1 MPLGGAEAVYGK
13 IFESIYDG
21 SLYGHFEAIVT
32 FQALIVLA
40 DEDGL
45 IDISP
50 EALSGRTSYPLEVIK
65 TGIKFLQQSDP
76 HSRSH
81 EEDGKRIV
89 PLENER
95 EFGWRIVNY
104 EYYRNVA
111 RRSEKRFKAAERQ
124 RRKRKRD
131 SQDND

>member
-1 MPLGGAEAVYGK
+1 MYGK

-50 EALSGRTSYPLEVIK
+50 EALAGRTSYPIEVVK
-65 TGIKFLQQSDP
+65 HGIKFLQQSDP
-76 HSRSH
+76 HSRSN

-89 PLENER
+89 PLDNGR

-104 EYYRNVA
+104 EYYRNLA
-111 RRSEKRFKAAERQ
+111 RRNDKRIKATERQ
-124 RRKRKRD
+124 RRKREKD
-131 SQDND
+131 AQDHD